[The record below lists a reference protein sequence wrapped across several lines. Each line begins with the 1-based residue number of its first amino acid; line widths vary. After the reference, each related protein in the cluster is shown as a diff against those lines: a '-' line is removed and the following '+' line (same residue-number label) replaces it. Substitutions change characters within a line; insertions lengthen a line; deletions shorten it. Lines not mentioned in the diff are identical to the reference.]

1 MKSYISKFLMGMALV
16 AVAGMTACTGDLD
29 QLPKDPNVITPND
42 FAKDP
47 KGYVS
52 GFFAKCYSGM
62 AVSGQGGA
70 GNSEIASPDA
80 GMSQYARA
88 LFMANEFPTDEI
100 AWIYSSD
107 AGVSDFVQTRW
118 SAGNPVVDLI
128 YSRLYTHIAVCND
141 FIRFLRDN
149 ASNYG
154 VNLDVVGTEAERNQM
169 LLEARALR
177 AMSYYNVLDL
187 FGRAAIAWDNVPY
200 GVEPVQAESRQ
211 ALFDKVVADLEEV
224 YAQFSDATPV
234 YGRIGK
240 DAVEAL
246 LVRFYLNAEIFTEG
260 AEQHYDKCLQHAQNI
275 INRHQGGGYE
285 GSGLAQD
292 YLSLFCKTNHIFV
305 AGAPG
310 WIASQNEILWNVPQ
324 EFIQTESYGASNFLV
339 MAMAFGGSGNTM
351 EQGFCNPGWYGTSN
365 GWGCMHTRQQFAEK
379 FNFVQG
385 TSTDKRTALWLTE
398 KAGWNITN
406 DTYDKLQDGYLPFK
420 FTNVECNADGTMPL
434 YTDPATGLTRAGL
447 PNPAATAFV
456 DTDYPVIRLA
466 EVYLAAVE
474 CIALHGQGNMADA
487 VKYVNYL
494 RGRAGVPAWN
504 AAELTADNILDERGR
519 ELYLE
524 NVRRTDLVRF
534 GKFTGDAYLWNWKGG
549 QAGGAF
555 IANRYNLF
563 PIPTNVIASSNT
575 PYVQNPGYAN

>member
-1 MKSYISKFLMGMALV
+1 MKSYISKFLMGVALAATV
-16 AVAGMTACTGDLD
+16 GMTSCTGDLD
-29 QLPKDPNVITPND
+29 QLPKDPNVITPQD

-62 AVSGQGGA
+62 AVSGQQGA
-70 GNSEIASPDA
+70 GNSEISSPDA
-80 GMSQYARA
+80 GMSQYTRA
-88 LFMANEFPTDEI
+88 VFMANEFTTDEI

-149 ASNYG
+149 AAGYG
-154 VNLDVVGTEAERNQM
+154 VDLNQVGTEQERNQM

-177 AMSYYNVLDL
+177 AMSYYNVLDI
-187 FGRAAIAWDNVPY
+187 FGRAVVAWDDTPY

-211 ALFDKVVADLEEV
+211 ALYDKVVADLEDV
-224 YAQFSDATPV
+224 LANFSNEKPV

-246 LVRFYLNAEIFTEG
+246 LVRFYLNAEIFTNG
-260 AEQHYDKCLQHAQNI
+260 AEQAYDKCLAHAQNI

-285 GSGLAQD
+285 NSGLAKD
-292 YLSLFCKTNHIFV
+292 YLSLFCKNNHIFV
-305 AGAPG
+305 AGATG
-310 WIASQNEILWNVPQ
+310 ELSAQNEILWNVPQ
-324 EFIQTESYGASNFLV
+324 EFINTESYGASNFLV
-339 MAMAFGGSGNTM
+339 MAVAFGGSGNTM
-351 EQGFCNPGWYGTSN
+351 EQGFCDPSWYGTSN
-365 GWGCMHTRQQFAEK
+365 GWGCMHSRQQFSEK

-385 TSTDKRTALWLTE
+385 NTTDKRASLWLTE

-406 DTYDKLQDGYLPFK
+406 DTYDKLQDGYLPLK
-420 FTNVECNADGTMPL
+420 FTNVECNPDGSMPM
-434 YTDPATGLTRAGL
+434 YRDEATGLMRIGL
-447 PNPAATAFV
+447 PNPVSTSFV
-456 DTDYPVIRLA
+456 DTDMPVIRLA

-474 CIALHGQGNMADA
+474 CIALHGQGNIADA
-487 VKYVNYL
+487 VKYINYL

-534 GKFTGDAYLWNWKGG
+534 GKFTGDSYLWNWKGG
-549 QAGGAF
+549 QSGGAY
-555 IANRYNLF
+555 ISDRYNLF
-563 PIPTNVIASSNT
+563 PIPTNVIASSNS
-575 PYVQNPGYAN
+575 PYEQNPGY